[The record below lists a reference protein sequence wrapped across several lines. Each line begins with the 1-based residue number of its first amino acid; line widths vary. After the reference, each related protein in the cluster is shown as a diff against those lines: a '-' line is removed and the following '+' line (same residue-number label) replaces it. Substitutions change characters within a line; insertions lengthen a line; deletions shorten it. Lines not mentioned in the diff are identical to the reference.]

1 MNKEIQQKLLDL
13 VKQNYDEIADDFNQT
28 RRKQLWPEIAKLAAE
43 VPDGDS
49 VLDVGCGNGRLSAAL
64 NGKNIKYVGV
74 DNSEKLISLA
84 RENIKAANFQF
95 FPPQRDPVKAV
106 AIFPANGTPLRGGNF
121 QFRVGDILE
130 LDKIIEDK
138 FDYIFCVA
146 VLHHLPSQALRLKA
160 LGQMKNRLKPGGK
173 IVLTVWNLWS
183 QWKYLKLILK
193 FALLR
198 LIGKNQMD
206 FGDILFNWGGD
217 KSQRYYHAFTKKS
230 LKNIC
235 RLAEL
240 KIETI
245 YNDLYNYYLV
255 IERP

>member
-1 MNKEIQQKLLDL
+1 MDRETQQKLLDL
-13 VKQNYDEIADDFNQT
+13 VKNNYDEIAEEFDLT
-28 RRKQLWPEIAKLAAE
+28 RQKPLWPELVKLAAG
-43 VPDGDS
+43 VRDGNS
-49 VLDVGCGNGRLSAAL
+49 VLDVGCGNGRLLAAL

-95 FPPQRDPVKAV
+95 S
-106 AIFPANGTPLRGGNF
+106 IFPANGTPLRGGNF

-138 FDYIFCVA
+138 FDWIFCIA
-146 VLHHLPSQALRLKA
+146 VFHHLPGQELRLKA

-173 IVLTVWNLWS
+173 IVLTAWNLWS

-193 FALLR
+193 FTLLK

-206 FGDILFNWGGD
+206 FGDIVFYWGGD
-217 KSQRYYHAFTKKS
+217 KSQRYYHSFTES
-230 LKNIC
+230 GLLKLS
-235 RLAEL
+235 RLAEM
-240 KIETI
+240 KVETI
-245 YNDLYNYYLV
+245 YKDSYNYYLV
-255 IERP
+255 IEGP